1 MSRAGHVV
9 AIRKVRSWHEP
20 EVGGRAEHACSAQ
33 VFQTST
39 CSAIAKASS
48 TSMSRYLIASFR
60 ARTTVSDSPQSTDI
74 FRILGV
80 SPRCQTGGRWSR
92 RKCVVV
98 CSEEGL
104 PRSRCR
110 RVRSAMTAAACSR
123 ARTCPTGNFRMRAM
137 HKVPV
142 VPICRRYLR
151 LLRRANHN
159 DALAHP
165 ASVKRDVSADRH
177 DTWGGDAV
185 DAVGT

>member
-1 MSRAGHVV
+1 MPEDASYHV
-9 AIRKVRSWHEP
+9 
-20 EVGGRAEHACSAQ
+20 
-33 VFQTST
+33 
-39 CSAIAKASS
+39 
-48 TSMSRYLIASFR
+48 RYGLE
-60 ARTTVSDSPQSTDI
+60 I
-74 FRILGV
+74 FGVLGV
-80 SPRCQTGGRWSR
+80 SPRCQSGRRQSR
-92 RKCVVV
+92 WKCVVV

-123 ARTCPTGNFRMRAM
+123 ARYCPTGNFRMHAM
-137 HKVPV
+137 RELPV
-142 VPICRRYLR
+142 VPICRRCQR

-165 ASVKRDVSADRH
+165 ASMKRDVSADRH